1 MRLNAPL
8 SQQNLPESTGFD
20 PLPAGWY
27 FATITESELKTTKA
41 GNGEYISIKYEV
53 TGPTHQG
60 RGIYSMLNI
69 RNPNPKAEEIGL
81 GQLRSLMAAINLNDL
96 QDTDQLLGGS
106 LQIKLNVKRDEEYG
120 DKNEVK
126 QYKALSTVMPSQSS
140 SMPMPPQPSAT
151 PGNIPQTTTSFAWAK
166 PQQTPAQQ
174 PPAPSTDF
182 DDDIPFDYG
191 R

>member
-1 MRLNAPL
+1 
-8 SQQNLPESTGFD
+8 
-20 PLPAGWY
+20 
-27 FATITESELKTTKA
+27 
-41 GNGEYISIKYEV
+41 
-53 TGPTHQG
+53 
-60 RGIYSMLNI
+60 MLNI

-106 LQIKLNVKRDEEYG
+106 LQIKLSVKRDEEYG

-126 QYKALSTVMPSQSS
+126 QYKALSATMPSQSS
-140 SMPMPPQPSAT
+140 SMPMPTQNASPAQQPQST
-151 PGNIPQTTTSFAWAK
+151 FAWAK

-182 DDDIPFDYG
+182 DDDIPFD
-191 R
+191 

>member
-8 SQQNLPESTGFD
+8 SQQNLPQSTSFD

-27 FATITESELKTTKA
+27 FSTITEAELKTTKA

-106 LQIKLNVKRDEEYG
+106 LQIKLSVKRDEEYG
-120 DKNEVK
+120 DQNEVK
-126 QYKALSTVMPSQSS
+126 QYKALSATMPSQSS
-140 SMPMPPQPSAT
+140 SMPMPAKNASPAQQPPST
-151 PGNIPQTTTSFAWAK
+151 FAWAK
-166 PQQTPAQQ
+166 PQQTPSQQ

-182 DDDIPFDYG
+182 DDDIPFD
-191 R
+191 